1 MGSNIKSKL
10 YAFELTKRLNS
21 QTTEKLTISLMD
33 AQVDLNPHQI
43 EAALFALKSPLSKG
57 ALLADEVGLGKTI
70 EAGILLSQKWA
81 ERKRKIL
88 IITPANLRKQWSQ
101 ELQDKFFLPSI
112 ILETSS
118 FNTNTKNKNFNPFVQ
133 NTIIITSFQFAS
145 SKNSYINSIE
155 WDLVV
160 IDEAHRLRNV
170 YKKQNKIANNIKT
183 AIEKANKKILLT
195 ATPLQNSLLELYGL
209 VSLIDDYAFG
219 DLKSFKSQYSKLI
232 SDDSFDELKA
242 RLKPLCQ
249 RTLRKQ
255 TLNINFTKRICLTEE
270 FYPHA
275 DEQKLYDEVSE
286 YLRSDTLYAL
296 PASQRALMTLVLRK
310 LLASS
315 SFAISNTLKALVE
328 KLNTLSKSNN
338 TSDNNLQKVIS
349 EDIENIDELEDELKE
364 QNEIEIEEIEQI
376 ELSKEEINEIIKEKN
391 ILEKLQKLAE
401 SIKINAKGE
410 KLLTAIEK
418 GFEKSK
424 ELATNQ
430 EYKPKALIFTES
442 TRTQEYIKNILENSQ
457 FKDKIVLFN
466 GSNTDLKS
474 KLIYKNWIQK
484 NKGNSKVTGSKTAD
498 MRAALVD
505 YFKEEA
511 QIMIA
516 TEAAAEGMNLQFCS
530 LIVNYDLPWNPQRI
544 EQRIGRCHRYG
555 QIHDVVVVNFL
566 NKKNEADQR
575 VYELLKEK
583 FKLFDGVFGA
593 SDEILGNI
601 ESGIDF
607 QKRIADIYQ
616 KCRSIEEINNSF
628 EELNQI
634 IQPQIDTE
642 IKKTRQSLL
651 ENFDAE
657 VHDKLKITL
666 DESKRFISK
675 YENWLWEITKYSLD
689 KRAVFCEE
697 NKTFELIEEPEN
709 LKDILK
715 GTYKLGKPN
724 ENYFVYRMGHPLAEH
739 IISKC
744 KKQEIPTQEIIFD
757 LSNHKPKIAVLK
769 NLKGKSGWLQVRQL
783 TINSLETEDFLI
795 CIGLADNNEEL
806 EEEQVRR
813 IIELAILD
821 QKEYSEDLSVLK
833 ILENLK
839 EKRQKEILQLTN
851 KQNAELL
858 DKEMDKLDKWAEDQ
872 RNALKIIL
880 KDFDEQIKECKKQAR
895 LAPNLPEKLKLEK
908 ERKKIETER
917 DRSWKEYDNSAKEI
931 EKQKDLLID
940 NIEESMKQRIVT
952 QILFTIKWSLA

>member
-10 YAFELTKRLNS
+10 YAFELTKRCNS
-21 QTTEKLTISLMD
+21 QTAEKLAVSLMD

-118 FNTNTKNKNFNPFVQ
+118 FNTNTKNKNFNPFIQ

-219 DLKSFKSQYSKLI
+219 DLKSFNSQYSKLT
-232 SDDSFDELKA
+232 SDNSFDELKA

-872 RNALKIIL
+872 RNALKIKL

>member
-10 YAFELTKRLNS
+10 YAFELTKRCNS
-21 QTTEKLTISLMD
+21 QTAEKLAVSLMD

-118 FNTNTKNKNFNPFVQ
+118 FNTNTKNKNFNPFIQ

-219 DLKSFKSQYSKLI
+219 DLKSFNSQYSKLT
-232 SDDSFDELKA
+232 SDNSFDELKA

-424 ELATNQ
+424 ELAENQ

>member
-1 MGSNIKSKL
+1 M
-10 YAFELTKRLNS
+10 
-21 QTTEKLTISLMD
+21 
-33 AQVDLNPHQI
+33 
-43 EAALFALKSPLSKG
+43 
-57 ALLADEVGLGKTI
+57 
-70 EAGILLSQKWA
+70 
-81 ERKRKIL
+81 
-88 IITPANLRKQWSQ
+88 
-101 ELQDKFFLPSI
+101 
-112 ILETSS
+112 
-118 FNTNTKNKNFNPFVQ
+118 
-133 NTIIITSFQFAS
+133 
-145 SKNSYINSIE
+145 
-155 WDLVV
+155 
-160 IDEAHRLRNV
+160 
-170 YKKQNKIANNIKT
+170 
-183 AIEKANKKILLT
+183 
-195 ATPLQNSLLELYGL
+195 
-209 VSLIDDYAFG
+209 SLIDDYAFG
-219 DLKSFKSQYSKLI
+219 DLKSFNSQYSKLT
-232 SDDSFDELKA
+232 SDNSFDELKA

-424 ELATNQ
+424 ELAENQ

-634 IQPQIDTE
+634 IQPQILHLQTYNPILLCDTISNIRLE
-642 IKKTRQSLL
+642 I
-651 ENFDAE
+651 
-657 VHDKLKITL
+657 
-666 DESKRFISK
+666 
-675 YENWLWEITKYSLD
+675 
-689 KRAVFCEE
+689 
-697 NKTFELIEEPEN
+697 
-709 LKDILK
+709 
-715 GTYKLGKPN
+715 
-724 ENYFVYRMGHPLAEH
+724 
-739 IISKC
+739 
-744 KKQEIPTQEIIFD
+744 
-757 LSNHKPKIAVLK
+757 
-769 NLKGKSGWLQVRQL
+769 RQL
-783 TINSLETEDFLI
+783 VQ
-795 CIGLADNNEEL
+795 LA
-806 EEEQVRR
+806 
-813 IIELAILD
+813 
-821 QKEYSEDLSVLK
+821 
-833 ILENLK
+833 
-839 EKRQKEILQLTN
+839 
-851 KQNAELL
+851 
-858 DKEMDKLDKWAEDQ
+858 
-872 RNALKIIL
+872 
-880 KDFDEQIKECKKQAR
+880 
-895 LAPNLPEKLKLEK
+895 
-908 ERKKIETER
+908 
-917 DRSWKEYDNSAKEI
+917 
-931 EKQKDLLID
+931 
-940 NIEESMKQRIVT
+940 
-952 QILFTIKWSLA
+952 

>member
-10 YAFELTKRLNS
+10 YAFELTKRCNS
-21 QTTEKLTISLMD
+21 QTAEKLAVSLMD

-219 DLKSFKSQYSKLI
+219 DLKSFNSQYSKLT
-232 SDDSFDELKA
+232 SDNSFDELKA

-424 ELATNQ
+424 ELAENQ

-769 NLKGKSGWLQVRQL
+769 NLKGKNGWFQVRQL

-795 CIGLADNNEEL
+795 CAGFTDNNQEL

>member
-1 MGSNIKSKL
+1 MNSNIQSKL
-10 YAFELTKRLNS
+10 YAFELTKRCNS
-21 QTTEKLTISLMD
+21 QTAEKLAVSLMD

-112 ILETSS
+112 ILETQS
-118 FNTNTKNKNFNPFVQ
+118 FNASIKNKNFNPFVQ
-133 NTIIITSFQFAS
+133 TEIIITSFQFAS

-242 RLKPLCQ
+242 RLKPICQ

-255 TLNINFTKRICLTEE
+255 TLNIKFTKRICLTEE
-270 FYPHA
+270 FYPHQ
-275 DEQKLYDEVSE
+275 DEQRLYDEVSE
-286 YLRSDTLYAL
+286 YLRSNTLYAL
-296 PASQRALMTLVLRK
+296 PASQRILMTLVLRK

-424 ELATNQ
+424 ELAENQ

-442 TRTQEYIKNILENSQ
+442 TRTQEYIKNILEDSQ

-474 KLIYKNWIQK
+474 KQIYKNWIQK

-709 LKDILK
+709 LKDITK
-715 GTYKLGKPN
+715 GIYKLGKPN

-739 IISKC
+739 IVSKC
-744 KKQEIPTQEIIFD
+744 KKQEIPTQEIVFD

-769 NLKGKSGWLQVRQL
+769 NLKGKNGWFQVRQL

-795 CIGLADNNEEL
+795 CAGFTDNNQEL

-851 KQNAELL
+851 KQNTELL
-858 DKEMDKLDKWAEDQ
+858 EKEMDKLDKWVEDVKEGMEIQ
-872 RNALKIIL
+872 LQQLTQDIKYQKTESRKI
-880 KDFDEQIKECKKQAR
+880 
-895 LAPNLPEKLKLEK
+895 LKLEDKLNTQRNIK
-908 ERKKIETER
+908 ELEKKRNKMRMSLYEMQDEV
-917 DRSWKEYDNSAKEI
+917 DEKKENLIDELEKRL
-931 EKQKDLLID
+931 KQKI
-940 NIEESMKQRIVT
+940 NEET
-952 QILFTIKWSLA
+952 LFSVKWKLF